1 MEEKNYNNM
10 KYEYGVMSSKYSI
23 EADNKLTA
31 YAAMII
37 QFNSVPQLIA
47 IYSPK
52 MNKCMPCGA
61 CRQVIAE
68 FAESDTVVLQKIG
81 EEIRPYT
88 INELLPETFVL

>member
-1 MEEKNYNNM
+1 
-10 KYEYGVMSSKYSI
+10 
-23 EADNKLTA
+23 
-31 YAAMII
+31 
-37 QFNSVPQLIA
+37 
-47 IYSPK
+47 